1 MPKPSPGQ
9 RTVTVDREL
18 FAWLLRVFEDDTER
32 LRNRYRVSL
41 KDVIAQ
47 REHVIATAKKT
58 LRDKT

>member
-1 MPKPSPGQ
+1 
-9 RTVTVDREL
+9 VTVDREL